1 MSSVAAAA
9 VAAAAGSTPQGKDDD
24 PNFHSFQDDSGDNTS
39 VDTPVDKDQK
49 PEVSAPVDTSAEP
62 EAGSE
67 PDAAASTD
75 GGTKKLGSRGVSA
88 VSTGVLLFA
97 MLALGG
103 VFLYMRKKH
112 SGLGKGAMV
121 KAASITKGFLRL
133 KVCMCPPPSRDEQE
147 GYRQDRCLYVGI
159 IYCLFLNCL

>member
-97 MLALGG
+97 MVALGG
-103 VFLYMRKKH
+103 VFLYMRKKNL
-112 SGLGKGAMV
+112 GLEKGIMN
-121 KAASITKGFLRL
+121 KAASLTKPFFHP
-133 KVCMCPPPSRDEQE
+133 KVCPAPPHDDQE
-147 GYRQDRCLYVGI
+147 RYGRTRFLY
-159 IYCLFLNCL
+159 CAAASLPH